1 MSSTGEVDP
10 VDPALRHRAL
20 RRPRAPRRRHDAVI
34 RVNGKDETLAAPTVA
49 ELLRARGIERPR
61 GVAVA
66 LNGTVVPAAQ
76 WPRRALA
83 AGDEVEI
90 VRPFGG
96 G

>member
-1 MSSTGEVDP
+1 MSAT
-10 VDPALRHRAL
+10 
-20 RRPRAPRRRHDAVI
+20 I
-34 RVNGKDETLAAPTVA
+34 RVNGRDEEFAAMTVA
-49 ELLRARGIERPR
+49 ELLRRRGIEGSR

-66 LNGTVVPAAQ
+66 VNGVVAPSRS
-76 WPRRALA
+76 WVSHALA

>member
-1 MSSTGEVDP
+1 M
-10 VDPALRHRAL
+10 RAS
-20 RRPRAPRRRHDAVI
+20 I
-34 RVNGKDETLAAPTVA
+34 RVNGKDEALVAATVA
-49 ELLRARGIERPR
+49 ELLAARGVERAR

-66 LNGTVVPAAQ
+66 VNGAVVPAGA
-76 WPRRALA
+76 WRDVRLA

>member
-1 MSSTGEVDP
+1 MSAS
-10 VDPALRHRAL
+10 
-20 RRPRAPRRRHDAVI
+20 I
-34 RVNGKDETLAAPTVA
+34 RVNGRDEALTAATVA
-49 ELLRARGIERPR
+49 ELLRRRGIEGSH

-66 LNGTVVPAAQ
+66 VNGVVAPSRSWASL
-76 WPRRALA
+76 PLA

>member
-1 MSSTGEVDP
+1 MSAS
-10 VDPALRHRAL
+10 
-20 RRPRAPRRRHDAVI
+20 I
-34 RVNGKDETLAAPTVA
+34 RVNGREERLTAATLAD
-49 ELLRARGIERPR
+49 LLSARGIAGSR

-66 LNGTVVPAAQ
+66 VNGVVAPAGS
-76 WPRRALA
+76 WRSRSLA

>member
-1 MSSTGEVDP
+1 MT
-10 VDPALRHRAL
+10 R
-20 RRPRAPRRRHDAVI
+20 I
-34 RVNGKDETLAAPTVA
+34 RVNGKDEALSAPTVA

-66 LNGTVVPAAQ
+66 VNGTVVPAAA
-76 WPRRALA
+76 WRETPLA